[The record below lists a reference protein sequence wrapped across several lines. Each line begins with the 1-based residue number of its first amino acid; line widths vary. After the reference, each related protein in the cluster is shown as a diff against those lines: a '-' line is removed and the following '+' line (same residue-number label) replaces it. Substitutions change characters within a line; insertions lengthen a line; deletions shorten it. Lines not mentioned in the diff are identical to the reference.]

1 MRRTL
6 RAFIIGIALLIAL
19 SSLCPALAV
28 TPTDW
33 SADNPSDLQEGHLFA
48 QSAIAIDYN
57 TGEVL
62 FSKNPDARMFPAS
75 TTKIMTLLL
84 ALESGIPLET
94 EITVPQEAV
103 DIPKDSSTIPIS
115 AGEVLTFEDLLYGF
129 MMRSGND
136 GAIAIAITC
145 SGSVNAFVAA
155 MNQRA
160 ADLGCTNT
168 HFSNPHGYHENDH

>member
-75 TTKIMTLLL
+75 TTKIMTMLP
-84 ALESGIPLET
+84 A
-94 EITVPQEAV
+94 
-103 DIPKDSSTIPIS
+103 
-115 AGEVLTFEDLLYGF
+115 
-129 MMRSGND
+129 
-136 GAIAIAITC
+136 
-145 SGSVNAFVAA
+145 
-155 MNQRA
+155 
-160 ADLGCTNT
+160 
-168 HFSNPHGYHENDH
+168 